1 MGKFDT
7 RNPAGMF
14 VMENSSIQMEHGQSI
29 SFSFSIS
36 FM

>member
-7 RNPAGMF
+7 KNPAGVF
-14 VMENSSIQMEHGQSI
+14 IMENSSIQMEHGQNI